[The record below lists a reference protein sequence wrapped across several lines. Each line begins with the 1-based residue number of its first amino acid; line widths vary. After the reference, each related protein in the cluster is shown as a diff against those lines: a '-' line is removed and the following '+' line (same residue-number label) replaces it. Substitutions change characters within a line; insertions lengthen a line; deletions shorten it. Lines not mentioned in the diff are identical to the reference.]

1 MQSLT
6 AAFLLVVAGAVIAA
20 ASPQTDGPAVTVFKS
35 PTCGCCSKW
44 IEHMRAAGFTVQV
57 EERGD
62 ADVQK
67 IKKRLGVPESAK
79 SCHTAQIGPY
89 VVEGHTPAADVKRL
103 LEQRPAVVGLAVPGM
118 PAGAPGMD
126 VPGVRP
132 RPYTVL
138 SFDAAG
144 KTQVFSTHKP

>member
-1 MQSLT
+1 
-6 AAFLLVVAGAVIAA
+6 
-20 ASPQTDGPAVTVFKS
+20 
-35 PTCGCCSKW
+35 
-44 IEHMRAAGFTVQV
+44 MRAAGFTVQV
-57 EERGD
+57 EERAD
-62 ADVQK
+62 ADVEK

-144 KTQVFSTHKP
+144 KTDVFSTHKP